1 MTKYRVYVW
10 LEQTT
15 NGFIEVEAKDE
26 FDARQQVFDMDT
38 DDIEYLAEWGS
49 CGDEKSIEVSEEVE
63 EIYVPSVSDVLWEN
77 LK

>member
-15 NGFIEVEAKDE
+15 NGFIEVEVEGNE
-26 FDARQQVFDMDT
+26 FDARQAVFDMDE

-49 CGDEKSIEVSEEVE
+49 CGDEKRIEISEEVE
-63 EIYVPSVSDVLWEN
+63 FIYEPTVSEGLWT
-77 LK
+77 